1 MFSAKSVS
9 KDAYVRSTRAGTWVP
24 QLEGYEAFLP
34 RPLPPVQ
41 PLAFD
46 ATLTALLSRADRAV
60 GKLAGIAALVPNPDL
75 FVYLYVRKEALLS
88 SQIEGTRC
96 SLEDVF
102 ELSDETARSANA
114 DVEEVSNYIRAMNEG
129 LRGLRLLP
137 VSSRLIR
144 DIHTVLMQGVR
155 GASKRP
161 GEFRRD
167 QNWIGMYGA
176 SPQTADFVPPPP
188 SEVENCMAE
197 LERFIHTEEALP
209 ELIRAALA
217 HAQFETIHP
226 FLDGN
231 GRLGRLLITFLL
243 CSWNVLEKPLLYLS
257 YFFKANRT
265 EYYTRLNNVR
275 MKGEWEAWVM
285 FFLRGVEETAE
296 TAAQIAREI
305 YYLHM
310 SDREKL
316 GVGSSSKSAL
326 LVFDQFCRFPI
337 ASIGDVKS
345 ELDMSFPR
353 AQRAIET
360 LVEAGI
366 VREESGKKRGRVF
379 AYRAY
384 LDVLRRDTV
393 LPMG

>member
-1 MFSAKSVS
+1 
-9 KDAYVRSTRAGTWVP
+9 
-24 QLEGYEAFLP
+24 
-34 RPLPPVQ
+34 
-41 PLAFD
+41 
-46 ATLTALLSRADRAV
+46 
-60 GKLAGIAALVPNPDL
+60 
-75 FVYLYVRKEALLS
+75 
-88 SQIEGTRC
+88 
-96 SLEDVF
+96 
-102 ELSDETARSANA
+102 
-114 DVEEVSNYIRAMNEG
+114 
-129 LRGLRLLP
+129 
-137 VSSRLIR
+137 
-144 DIHTVLMQGVR
+144 MQGVR

-337 ASIGDVKS
+337 ASISDVKS